1 MYKPEP
7 KTVRRTLSAIINLA
21 KFREEKVVAYEEL
34 REASETTLERKAALQ
49 KDHDK
54 LVRARSARSTPC
66 TRRET
71 LDRRLEETEV
81 CGMTGE

>member
-49 KDHDK
+49 TDHDK
-54 LVRARSARSTPC
+54 LVRIRI
-66 TRRET
+66 
-71 LDRRLEETEV
+71 
-81 CGMTGE
+81 